1 MLALRTLFIVGFKKA
16 FERRDKSCALWL
28 FKTSYFLMP
37 QHPPWTVCEV
47 RVQAAGCI
55 CVISL
60 PLPLLP
66 CLWPRDIQMHQWIP
80 LWLYL
85 FTPPWTLKKRHLPT
99 GPHSLLTPL
108 EFLPCG
114 PPCAVPL
121 SSRTCEYNKSLSL
134 TWASP

>member
-1 MLALRTLFIVGFKKA
+1 MLALRTFFIVGFKKT

-37 QHPPWTVCEV
+37 QHPPRTVCEDH
-47 RVQAAGCI
+47 VQAAGCI
-55 CVISL
+55 SVISP

-66 CLWPRDIQMHQWIP
+66 CLWPSDIQMHQWNP
-80 LWLYL
+80 LM
-85 FTPPWTLKKRHLPT
+85 TLPVYSTLNAQKRHLPT

-114 PPCAVPL
+114 PPCAVPP

-134 TWASP
+134 SWASP